1 MSKGKGLVLVL
12 CAAVLSSGI
21 TYGVTPDRIAGD
33 VVNGPK
39 VHLKGNMH
47 GMARPEFDLGRA
59 DGNRLIQGISIAFR
73 PSPTQQKD
81 LDQFIAQLGDRKS
94 PNYHK
99 YLTPAEFGERFGM
112 SLNDIAKITAWLQ
125 AQGFINVRVANGRN
139 QISFDGTVAQIEST
153 FALEM
158 HNYAV
163 NGVVHLANAGEP
175 SIPAVLSG
183 IVLGLGSLNDF
194 APKPRAKIQSH
205 LTSYVSGNHF
215 LTPADFATIYN
226 LTPLYSAGVDG
237 TGQKNCHRRSEYCQ
251 HHRSEQLSYRR
262 RAACQHRNHD
272 SPGRNRHK
280 VFRR

>member
-21 TYGVTPDRIAGD
+21 SYGVTPDRIRGQ
-33 VVNGPK
+33 VNGPK
-39 VHLKGNMH
+39 VSLRGNMH

-125 AQGFINVRVANGRN
+125 AQGFTNVRGANGRN

-153 FALEM
+153 FAVEM

-163 NGVVHLANAGEP
+163 NGVVHTANAGEP
-175 SIPAVLSG
+175 AIPV
-183 IVLGLGSLNDF
+183 ILGEAAIGVGHLNDF
-194 APKPRAKIQSH
+194 APK
-205 LTSYVSGNHF
+205 
-215 LTPADFATIYN
+215 
-226 LTPLYSAGVDG
+226 
-237 TGQKNCHRRSEYCQ
+237 
-251 HHRSEQLSYRR
+251 
-262 RAACQHRNHD
+262 
-272 SPGRNRHK
+272 
-280 VFRR
+280 